1 MGLSNEKYAQI
12 RRVYEERQNRS
23 RSLLLER
30 TRQLEE
36 KEPRLKT
43 LREQTASVSITHAME
58 LMAGSSR
65 CSADDLHQQLSEL
78 HAQKVQLLESMGYPP
93 DYLDPVYE
101 CPDCRDTGYIGNEKC
116 HCMKQLC
123 IDMLYEQSHIRAQLK
138 SDRFENFRLDYY
150 DRDSVHPFY
159 QCTSCDAA
167 HTALDACMRFTR
179 HFSEE
184 QGNILLSGDVGTG
197 KTFLTHCIAGAVLDQ
212 GFSVLYFSA
221 GELMDRLGNIAFH
234 RDEADPEEYA
244 QILECDLLIIDD
256 LGTELSNSF
265 TVQRLF
271 TLLNERMNRN
281 ASVVISTNL
290 SMEEIEDKYSER
302 TASRIS
308 SCYTIL
314 NMFGDDIRFKKRLLS
329 LTKASKGST
338 F

>member
-23 RSLLLER
+23 RSVLQKR
-30 TRQLEE
+30 TRDLEE
-36 KEPRLKT
+36 KQPRLKA
-43 LREQTASVSITHAME
+43 LRQQTASVSIARAME
-58 LMAGSSR
+58 LLAGSEQA
-65 CSADDLHQQLSEL
+65 ADDLHRQLGIL
-78 HAQKVQLLESMGYPP
+78 HTQKAQLLEQMGYPA

-101 CPDCRDTGYIGNEKC
+101 CPDCQDTGYIGNEKC

-123 IDMLYEQSHIRAQLK
+123 IDMLYEQSHIRAQLEN
-138 SDRFENFRLDYY
+138 DRFENFRLDYY
-150 DRDSVHPFY
+150 DRSSAHPFY
-159 QCTSCDAA
+159 RCTSYDAA
-167 HTALDACMRFTR
+167 RSALDACTRFAQ
-179 HFSEE
+179 HFRDAR
-184 QGNILLSGDVGTG
+184 GNILLSGDVGTG

-221 GELMDRLGNIAFH
+221 GELMDQLGNIAFH
-234 RDEADPEEYA
+234 REEADPEEYI

-271 TLLNERMNRN
+271 TLLNERLIRN
-281 ASVVISTNL
+281 VSVVISTNL
-290 SMEEIEDKYSER
+290 SMEEIEDRYSER

-308 SCYTIL
+308 SGYTIL

-329 LTKASKGST
+329 LTKKAEGST
-338 F
+338 L

>member
-12 RRVYEERQNRS
+12 RRIYDERQSRS
-23 RSLLLER
+23 RSVLQER

-36 KEPRLKT
+36 EQPRLKE
-43 LREQTASVSITHAME
+43 LREQTASVSISRAME
-58 LMAGSSR
+58 LLAGSEQ
-65 CSADDLHQQLSEL
+65 AAEDLHRQLSVL
-78 HAQKVQLLESMGYPP
+78 HAQKTQLLRQMGYPA

-123 IDMLYEQSHIRAQLK
+123 IDMLYEQSHIRAQLEN
-138 SDRFENFRLDYY
+138 DRFENFRLDYY
-150 DRDSVHPFY
+150 DRSRIHPFY
-159 QCTSCDAA
+159 RCTSCDAA
-167 HTALDACMRFTR
+167 RSALDACTRFTQ
-179 HFSEE
+179 HFPDTC
-184 QGNILLSGDVGTG
+184 GNILLSGDVGTG

-212 GFSVLYFSA
+212 GYSVLYFSA

-234 RDEADPEEYA
+234 REEADPEEYA

-271 TLLNERMNRN
+271 ALLNERLIRS

-290 SMEEIEDKYSER
+290 SMEEIEDRYSER

-308 SCYTIL
+308 SGYTIL

-329 LTKASKGST
+329 LTKKAEGNT
-338 F
+338 L